1 MKFFRAIPAL
11 LICFVASLSAQT
23 PFLLKTDDFEKERA
37 WWDYHRDGTVADDPG
52 AFTSG
57 NGYLKMVLNDPVG
70 DRECN
75 VGISERQPV
84 YGKEYRRLVSETR
97 ARVLNPMKGGSRG
110 WGFWKTA
117 KQGKADNIVWF
128 MQQLLQGNERASWS
142 RFGAIYHQ
150 KADFIDW
157 QPDEQWHIYKIVR
170 DRDRGVCEF
179 WVDRQLVYEARLAP
193 AGDMAYHAWVDNQI
207 YDRSVG
213 IRRAAWPGSSTLILD
228 YVQIYEGNSPKIVR
242 PVAGSIRY
250 FGQLNRFLN
259 EQNSFELNLTDLS
272 GETVVLASARAEDLD
287 AYDQADA
294 LSFKGFD
301 LTWHGQ
307 KEKGTPANKMVSFEQ
322 KSIRLQTQ
330 ITGAPY
336 LSNLCVLT
344 GGRTILNM
352 TDVVLDKSNQK
363 EIEFDADGPV
373 VLYVSATLDESSGWN
388 HVQTFTAGQDKLA
401 LRLDGKELGAELDG
415 NVLFG
420 DNGVLLQRLNLNK
433 GRHRLALKAEGSPS
447 VKRVLI
453 YGESD

>member
-1 MKFFRAIPAL
+1 MKCFSSISAL

-37 WWDYHRDGTVADDPG
+37 WWDYHRDGTVANDPG
-52 AFTSG
+52 AFSNG

-97 ARVLNPMKGGSRG
+97 ARVLNPMKEGSRG

-128 MQQLLQGNERASWS
+128 MQQLLHDNERASWS

-157 QPDEQWHIYKIVR
+157 LPDEQWRIYKIVR
-170 DRDRGVCEF
+170 DRDNGVSTF
-179 WVDRQLVYEARLAP
+179 WVDGKLVYEARLAP

-213 IRRAAWPGSSTLILD
+213 IRRAAWPASSTLILD
-228 YVQIYEGNSPKIVR
+228 YVQIYEGNSPEIVR
-242 PVAGSIRY
+242 PVAGGIRY

-259 EQNSFELNLTDLS
+259 AHNTFELSLTDLS

-287 AYDQADA
+287 AYDQADV
-294 LSFKGFD
+294 LSFKGLN

-307 KEKGTPANKMVSFEQ
+307 KEQGTPANKMVSLERQ
-322 KSIRLQTQ
+322 SIQLQTH

-336 LSNLCVLT
+336 LSNLCVLS

-363 EIEFDADGPV
+363 EIEFDADGPGV
-373 VLYVSATLDESSGWN
+373 IYISATLNESPGWN
-388 HVQTFTAGQDKLA
+388 HVQAFTTGQDKLK
-401 LRLDGKELGAELDG
+401 LQLDGKELNGALDG
-415 NVLFG
+415 NILFG
-420 DNGVLLQRLNLNK
+420 DNGVLLQKVNLSK
-433 GRHRLALKAEGSPS
+433 GRHTLVLKAEGSPS
-447 VKRVLI
+447 VQRVLI
-453 YGESD
+453 YREGD